1 MPGVAHPFIQAYT
14 YDELNRLAT
23 AEETKNSSQE
33 WKQTFVY
40 DRYGNRNFAT
50 TSGATTTLPSGF
62 DPDIYNPT
70 ISTTNNRFSSGQGY
84 SYDSSGNTTADAEG
98 RTFVYDAENKQIEV
112 IESSTTIGQYFY
124 DGDGK
129 RIKKIVPGGETT
141 VFVYDAAGQQIAEYS
156 TVLQSSNDAKLRIRP
171 PIILALQE
179 LIRTALAQLF
189 RDMIIILL
197 VRRFPVLGMAPTPSV
212 NNSPAMSGITKSD

>member
-70 ISTTNNRFSSGQGY
+70 VNTANNRFSSGQGY
-84 SYDSSGNTTADAEG
+84 SYDASGNTTLDAEN
-98 RTFVYDAENKQIEV
+98 RKFTYDAENKQVKVETV
-112 IESSTTIGQYFY
+112 DGSGNPTATIGEYFY

-129 RIKKIVPGGETT
+129 RTKKFVPGTE
-141 VFVYDAAGQQIAEYS
+141 
-156 TVLQSSNDAKLRIRP
+156 
-171 PIILALQE
+171 
-179 LIRTALAQLF
+179 
-189 RDMIIILL
+189 
-197 VRRFPVLGMAPTPSV
+197 
-212 NNSPAMSGITKSD
+212 ITSES